1 MKELAERLTRT
12 HRLDA
17 AGYHTLLA
25 ECDDTTLALLRD
37 YAVRTAHT
45 QFGRGIY
52 VRGLIEVGS
61 VCRNDCLYC
70 GLRRSN
76 TQAERYRLS
85 DEQILECCREGYAA
99 GFRTFVLQGGEDA
112 VWSDV
117 RLVALIRQIKE
128 ECEGAAVTLSLGE
141 RSRESYEVLRQAG
154 ADRYLLRHEAADK
167 ALYESL
173 HPSDMLWE
181 RRMKCISDLKELGFQ
196 TGVGMMVGVPGQ
208 TVESL
213 VEDLLFMERINPE
226 MIGIGPFIP
235 HRNTPLGEYSA
246 GSLRMTLLLVS
257 VVRLMFPQALIPATT
272 ALATLAP
279 NGRREGILSGANVVM
294 PNLSPSGVRSKY
306 AIYEGKASSGSEAA
320 EGLAQLEQELNEI
333 GYHVDYARGDFER

>member
-17 AGYHTLLA
+17 AGYRTLLA
-25 ECDDTTLALLRD
+25 ECDDPTLGFLRHE
-37 YAVRTAHT
+37 AVRTACE

-52 VRGLIEVGS
+52 VRGLVEVGS

-76 TQAERYRLS
+76 TRAERYRLS

-112 VWSDV
+112 VWTDA
-117 RLVALIRQIKE
+117 RLTRLIGQIKR

-154 ADRYLLRHEAADK
+154 ADRYLLRHEAADRT
-167 ALYESL
+167 LYESL
-173 HPSDMLWE
+173 HPSEMSWE
-181 RRMKCISDLKELGFQ
+181 RRLRCIADLKELGFQ

-213 VEDLLFMERINPE
+213 VEDLLFMERVNPE

-235 HRNTPLGEYSA
+235 HRDTPLGEHSA
-246 GSLRMTLLLVS
+246 GSLRMTLLLVA
-257 VVRLMFPQALIPATT
+257 VVRLMFPRTLIPATT

-294 PNLSPSGVRSKY
+294 PNLSPRSVRSKY

-320 EGLAQLEQELNEI
+320 EGLAQLEKELNEI
-333 GYHVDYARGDFER
+333 GYHVDYARGDFKR